1 MVSGTPFDYNCENES
16 SVGEPLKKKSLQ
28 SKRIRNTL
36 HSMREGR
43 RKKMQN
49 NKEFILHKK
58 AVITPRYYV

>member
-43 RKKMQN
+43 RKKM
-49 NKEFILHKK
+49 
-58 AVITPRYYV
+58 